1 MAISNVNSPEF
12 YTQLK
17 RHFVKILLLSS
28 FVPLILIG
36 GISYYYLSATLKENS
51 RRYLAS
57 LVRDHQIQ
65 IDSFLAERLSN
76 LKVVSNSY
84 TFDYLSERG
93 HLSQVLDI
101 FRGEYGTFTDLGIID
116 ARGNHVAYE
125 GPYDLLGKNY
135 EDAPWFKEVMDRG
148 EYISDVFLGLRNVPH
163 IIMAVKRQKNGHT
176 WILRTTIDIGRFTD
190 LVEGIQVGETGDAFI
205 VNTEGIFQTRSR
217 GNGDLLKKSAFLPG
231 KYFRETRLEERRDE
245 FGTESLYAYSWLQK
259 RNWCLVVKQDLR
271 EVFAALRYSNYVIVP
286 IFFFGTLIMVFAAL
300 FTTRQMAERIEK
312 ADQEKDLLNKQL
324 LQSSKLAAIGAM
336 AAGVAHEINN
346 PLAIVGEEAG
356 WMNDLLKKEGIAD
369 SPNLKEF
376 EDSID
381 QIKKQARRCR
391 RITHNLLCFS
401 RKLEPKVGDVR
412 VNNLIEEVV
421 VLVEREAKVNGIT
434 ITRNFDDNLPVIWT
448 DGSELRQVF
457 LNIISNAIDSIKET
471 GRIAGEIT
479 ITTRLKG
486 VKHISAEITDT
497 GHGIAKEHLDEIFIP
512 FFTTKPPGKGT
523 GLGLSICYG
532 VIEKLGGKIKVES
545 EERKGTTFN
554 ILLPIG
560 EKDKGGAAGGK

>member
-1 MAISNVNSPEF
+1 MAIPNVNSPEF
-12 YTQLK
+12 YVQLK

-36 GISYYYLSATLKENS
+36 GISYYYLSATLKESS

-65 IDSFLAERLSN
+65 IDSFLTERLSN
-76 LKVVSNSY
+76 LKVVSKSY
-84 TFDYLSERG
+84 TFGYLLKG
-93 HLSQVLDI
+93 DHLPQVLDI
-101 FRGEYGTFTDLGIID
+101 FRGEYGTFTDVGVID
-116 ARGNHVAYE
+116 AQGNHVAYE

-135 EDAPWFKEVMDRG
+135 KDAA
-148 EYISDVFLGLRNVPH
+148 H
-163 IIMAVKRQKNGHT
+163 IIMAVKREGNGRT
-176 WILRTTIDIGRFTD
+176 WILRTTIDTGKFTE
-190 LVEGIQVGETGDAFI
+190 LVEGIRIGETGDAFI
-205 VNTEGIFQTRSR
+205 VNTEGIFQTRPR

-231 KYFRETRLEERRDE
+231 EYFRETRLEERRDE
-245 FGTESLYAYSWLQK
+245 FGTESLYAYTWLHK

-271 EVFAALRYSNYVIVP
+271 EVYAALRYSNYVVVP
-286 IFFFGTLIMVFAAL
+286 VLFFGTLIIVFAAL

-356 WMNDLLKKEGIAD
+356 WMNDLLKKEGLKE
-369 SPNLKEF
+369 SPNIKEF

-401 RKLEPKVGDVR
+401 RKLEPKVGNVR
-412 VNNLIEEVV
+412 LNSLIEEVV

-434 ITRNFDDNLPVIWT
+434 ITRNYDDNLSIIWT

-457 LNIISNAIDSIKET
+457 LNIITNAIDSIKAT

-486 VKHISAEITDT
+486 EKHISAEITDT
-497 GHGIAKEHLDEIFIP
+497 GHGISKEHLDEIFIP

-545 EERKGTTFN
+545 EEGEGTTFN

-560 EKDKGGAAGGK
+560 EKDNGEAAGGK